1 MTQQSYEL
9 AWAYVAAI
17 AGDPNT
23 AQMDWRC
30 LSDTNPGADGH
41 ARRGTLP
48 QWWSWLCAMNE
59 QQHGCFVTPA
69 EMDGQ
74 GRKLENVAQIRAHY
88 IDNDGPDAQQQAD
101 RAAAAHPAPQFAV
114 QSSPG
119 KFHTY
124 WSVQPYRDNA
134 RFTTVQRKLRTVFNG
149 DPKVIDPTR
158 VMRLP
163 GTFHWK
169 TGAPVLVTCHA
180 LPGYGQT
187 TTVEALEAALQ
198 HVTVVEGGN
207 GERKPV
213 GDPEQAAPSLEWLQ
227 HALTLTDPNDLDRV
241 QWIAFTAA
249 WKQAGSTLAEDSV
262 LRDMWL
268 AWCQRYEGN
277 DPTDNHKQ
285 WAHIRDTELGWK
297 SLLHKVPSL
306 RAMMSFDSTREQAV
320 QPAADVPPMP
330 TASAPPPLDCSG
342 EYLTHLECEEWFKG
356 CSFIV
361 TMGQILGPDATFYN
375 QTAFSGKFGGKQ
387 FIITGDGKKTDD
399 PWKAATRST
408 LWRIPNVHH
417 TRFLPQQPTGVIV
430 KDALGRTGVNMYV
443 PPVIEFKDGDPSPFL
458 NHIAAIIPDE
468 HDRKI
473 LFDWMA
479 HIVKYPGFKIPWGP
493 VIQSTEGIGKGVIK
507 DMMTYAV
514 GLPYVH
520 YPNAQELA
528 DSGGKFNGWMRN
540 KVFILADEIKVDEKR
555 HMVEVLKPLVSE
567 KLIEVQSKGVDQKME
582 DNPACWGFFTNYKDA
597 VPVSKNGRRYA
608 IFFSPIQSEADLLA
622 RGMNDDYM
630 KALFT
635 WLHGDGCAIVAKW
648 LHSYPIERGAIP
660 MRAPKTTSWDEAVA
674 IGRTPIERVIVDAV
688 SDGLSGFRNGWISS
702 LAVTKR
708 CRDLGAVKGNIQ
720 PQTIAAIVE
729 GMGYVEIG
737 RADRPW
743 FQEDKD
749 QRAVLFA
756 RSSGADVRTY
766 GMAQGY
772 E

>member
-1 MTQQSYEL
+1 MQSFEL
-9 AWAYVAAI
+9 AQAYVTALT
-17 AGDPNT
+17 GDPET
-23 AQMDWRC
+23 PMDWRA
-30 LSDTNPGADGH
+30 LHDRDRGAPGQVQ
-41 ARRGTLP
+41 RGSLRQCWP
-48 QWWSWLCAMNE
+48 WLCAWND
-59 QQHGCFVTPA
+59 QHHGIFCTVA
-69 EMDGQ
+69 AMDGQ
-74 GRKLENVAQIRAHY
+74 GRKMENVSALRASY
-88 IDNDGPDAQQQAD
+88 ADLDSADAQQQYE
-101 RAAAAHPAPQFAV
+101 RALSAHPQPSFAV

-119 KFHTY
+119 RFHVY
-124 WSVQPYRDNA
+124 WVTTPHADRQ
-134 RFTTVQRKLRTVFNG
+134 RFTMVQRRLVALFNG
-149 DPKVIDPTR
+149 DHRVTDATR
-158 VMRLP
+158 VMRVP
-163 GTFHWK
+163 GFLWHKAEPT
-169 TGAPVLVTCHA
+169 LVTCWA
-180 LPGYGQT
+180 LPGFNTPT
-187 TTVEALEAALQ
+187 TIDALDAATA
-198 HVTVVEGGN
+198 HVVVQDVATGDRVPLGEG
-207 GERKPV
+207 
-213 GDPEQAAPSLEWLQ
+213 DQAPSLDWLQ
-227 HALTLTDPNDLDRV
+227 RALDLADPNDMDRPAWV
-241 QWIAFTAA
+241 AFLYAF
-249 WKQAGSTLAEDSV
+249 KQAGWTLADEQT
-262 LRDMWL
+262 LQAMWL
-268 AWCQRYEGN
+268 RFCERYEGN
-277 DPTDNHKQ
+277 DVGDNIKQ
-285 WAHIRDTELGWK
+285 WKAVKDSEIGWK

-320 QPAADVPPMP
+320 QPATNVPPMP

-635 WLHGDGCAIVAKW
+635 WLHGDGSAIVAKW
-648 LHSYPIERGAIP
+648 LHNYPIERGAIP

-766 GMAQGY
+766 GTAQGY